1 MRCEHPERTRS
12 ATLPGPHARTEAVGA
27 QRRAAV
33 LGGSAAIAL
42 VLGAGVQAAS
52 ADDDDAGAIPFDVAT
67 VFAEL
72 NDTDG
77 DLGFHALI
85 DGDAWKRLEIE
96 APNGRR
102 LLFVRVSGRLARQ
115 GLTELFFES
124 AEPPFDELPPEEFFA
139 RFPEGEYEI
148 SGRTLD
154 GEERESVV
162 EFTHVL
168 PAPPDNI
175 QVSGEPTP
183 TDCDAEDPPVVSDPV
198 VVSFDEVTASH
209 PDLGASVP
217 DITIDGYQ
225 VVVEREEPTVLAFS
239 VDLPPSATQVQVPPE
254 FIALGTAFKLEVLVR
269 EAGGN
274 QTAVETCFEVE

>member
-1 MRCEHPERTRS
+1 MP
-12 ATLPGPHARTEAVGA
+12 
-27 QRRAAV
+27 V
-33 LGGSAAIAL
+33 LTGSAAAVAL
-42 VLGAGVQAAS
+42 VLGAGVQAVG

-96 APNGRR
+96 APDERR

-124 AEPPFDELPPEEFFA
+124 AEPPFDELSPEEFFE

-148 SGRTLD
+148 SGRTTD
-154 GEERESVV
+154 GEERESVA
-162 EFTHVL
+162 EFTHVM
-168 PAPPDNI
+168 PAPPGNI
-175 QVSGEPTP
+175 EVSGEPTP

-198 VVSFDEVTASH
+198 VISFDEVTASH
-209 PDLGASVP
+209 PDLGASDP
-217 DITIDGYQ
+217 DIEIAGYQ
-225 VVVEREEPTVLAFS
+225 VVVEREEPTLLVFS
-239 VDLPPSATQVQVPPE
+239 VDLPPSETQVQVPPE
-254 FIALGTAFKLEVLVR
+254 FIAFGTEFKLEVLAR
-269 EAGGN
+269 EASGN